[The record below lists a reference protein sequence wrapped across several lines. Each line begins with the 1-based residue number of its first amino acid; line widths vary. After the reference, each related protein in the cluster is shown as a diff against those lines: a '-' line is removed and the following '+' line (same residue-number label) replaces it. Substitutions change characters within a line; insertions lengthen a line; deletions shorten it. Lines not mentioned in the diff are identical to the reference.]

1 MTSGMELPRSTLVL
15 LVTCSRDETRRD
27 LACAVV
33 RNVVPL
39 LRSAGLEGC
48 FAVFDNASTHR
59 DHLDLLPAG
68 TRYVS
73 CPENIGYWSAIN
85 WILSNYEAIF
95 SRSFEFIYIV
105 ESDLFHADLRRLGSC
120 EQFLRREGRASGV
133 RTQEFSVRWR
143 WRFDKQLHRLP
154 FHITRSEVSLRNA
167 ITDERVWFE
176 LADAS
181 ERIFL
186 TNFHAKLPALNR
198 LSALRTTFAR
208 LVSRE
213 SFTERD
219 FFAEMMAIH
228 PFTGLLDGGIF
239 HSMVARDT
247 ANAVSG
253 SYSSVNRLRHI
264 GYLPTRVARIV
275 PAPVGLAVEIV
286 ATV

>member
-1 MTSGMELPRSTLVL
+1 MTPGMELPRSTLVI

-39 LRSAGLEGC
+39 LRAAGLDGC
-48 FAVFDNASTHR
+48 FAVFDNASTYR

-68 TRYVS
+68 TRHVL
-73 CPENIGYWSAIN
+73 CRENIGYWSAIN
-85 WILSNYEAIF
+85 WILSNHEAIF

-105 ESDLFHADLRRLGSC
+105 ESDLFHTDLRRLGTC
-120 EQFLRREGRASGV
+120 EQFLRREHRASGV

-176 LADAS
+176 LADSS

-198 LSALRTTFAR
+198 LSALRTAFAR
-208 LVSRE
+208 LAARD

-219 FFAEMMAIH
+219 FFAEMMVVH

-247 ANAVSG
+247 ADTVSG
-253 SYSSVNRLRHI
+253 SYSTENQLRRI
-264 GYLPTRVARIV
+264 GYLPTRTARIV
-275 PAPVGLAVEIV
+275 PAPAGLAAGIV
-286 ATV
+286 MTA